1 MQSLILSSHKRTHMT
16 EPQQDIPETAHILI
30 IEDDAGFADL
40 MAETLKDEGF
50 CSICATSGRQA
61 LDWLVSNNPGLIMLD
76 YTLPDMT
83 GAAFIEQMRDLGCV
97 IPFVMVTGRDDA
109 SLAVKMMKT
118 GACDY
123 MLKDTSFLDRLPTV
137 VTRALHES
145 ETRERLERAKLSLRQ
160 SESRLAR
167 AQKIARMGSWEWD
180 ITSGDLYWSDELYR
194 IFGLIPGDPEKIN
207 MEWVFT
213 LIHPADLPAF
223 KKAVYQSAKSGL
235 SFNIVYRIKS
245 RTEGETVVNSQG
257 EVENGEDGQPQIISG
272 TTLDITARIKAESEI
287 QQLINYDTLT
297 GLPNRNLLHDRLKL
311 SIAQAI
317 RDQHL
322 VGILVLDL
330 DRFKGINDTLGHPA
344 GDQLLITISKRLRA
358 CVRDSDTL
366 ARLGGDEFVI
376 ILNNVGSEEGIT
388 AVSKKIL
395 AIVSEPIYVD
405 GHEIYITGSIGIA
418 VYPMNGED
426 GQTLLKH
433 ADLAMY
439 QAKELDR
446 NNFQFFSREM
456 NIKVLERMMLE
467 NSMRKALE
475 REEFSL
481 VYQPQVDAR
490 SGRIVGMEALLRWDH
505 PDLGL
510 LVPDR
515 FIYLAEETGFII
527 PIGEWVLRTACRQNK
542 AWQDMGLPP
551 VRMAVNLS
559 GKQFDQQNLDEAIAA
574 ILMETGLEPKWLELE
589 ITESAVMKN
598 ADLSIGMLRKL
609 KDMGITF
616 AIDDF
621 GTGYSSLSY
630 LKHFPISRLKIDRSF
645 VRDITTNP
653 DDAAIAE
660 IIIAMAQTLKLDVI
674 AEGVETRAQMEF
686 LSFNNCVEQQGYLFS
701 RPVPDEEFALL
712 LKNGLKY

>member
-1 MQSLILSSHKRTHMT
+1 VI
-16 EPQQDIPETAHILI
+16 EPRQDIALTAPILI
-30 IEDDAGFADL
+30 IEDDVGFASL
-40 MAETLKDEGF
+40 MASALDEEGF
-50 CSICATSGRQA
+50 TSHCTTDGNQA
-61 LDWLVSNNPGLIMLD
+61 LEWLASCTPSLIILD

-83 GAAFIEQMRDLGCV
+83 GASFVERLREMGHTFPFI
-97 IPFVMVTGRDDA
+97 MVTGRDDS
-109 SLAVKMMKT
+109 SLAVQMMKT
-118 GACDY
+118 GAYDY
-123 MLKDTSFLDRLPTV
+123 LLKDVSFLDRLPAV
-137 VTRALHES
+137 VIRALHEA
-145 ETRERLERAKLSLRQ
+145 ETRDRLERAKHSLRQ

-167 AQKIARMGSWEWD
+167 AQKIARMGSWEWN
-180 ITSGDLYWSDELYR
+180 IRSGDVYWSDELYR
-194 IFGLIPGDPEKIN
+194 IFGLTPGNPEKIS
-207 MEWVFT
+207 MDWVFG
-213 LIHPADLPAF
+213 LVNPSDLPAL
-223 KKAVYQSAKSGL
+223 KKALTLSATNCQP
-235 SFNIVYRIKS
+235 FNIIYRINS
-245 RTEGETVVNSQG
+245 HYDGEIVVNSQG
-257 EVENGEDGQPQIISG
+257 EVECGEDGHPLLISA

-311 SIAQAI
+311 SIAQAA

-322 VGILVLDL
+322 VGILILDL
-330 DRFKGINDTLGHPA
+330 DRFKGINDTLGHRA
-344 GDQLLITISKRLRA
+344 GDKLLMTVSKRLAA

-366 ARLGGDEFVI
+366 ARLGGDEFVVV
-376 ILNNVGSEEGIT
+376 LNNVLHEEAIT
-388 AVSKKIL
+388 IVSKKIL
-395 AIVSEPIYVD
+395 AIISEPIYID
-405 GHEIYITGSIGIA
+405 GHEIYTTVSIGIA

-426 GQTLLKH
+426 SHTLLKH

-475 REEFSL
+475 REEFFL

-490 SGRIVGMEALLRWDH
+490 SRRIVGMEALLRWNH

-542 AWQDMGLPP
+542 QWQDMGYEPMR
-551 VRMAVNLS
+551 VAVNLS
-559 GKQFDQQNLDEAIAA
+559 GKQFDQLQLDESIAA
-574 ILMETGLEPKWLELE
+574 ILLETGLDPKWLEIE
-589 ITESAVMKN
+589 ITESAIMKN
-598 ADLSIGMLRKL
+598 PELSIGMLRKL
-609 KDMGITF
+609 KEMGITL

-630 LKHFPISRLKIDRSF
+630 LKHFPIRRLKIDRSF
-645 VRDITTNP
+645 VRDIITNP

-660 IIIAMAQTLKLDVI
+660 IIIAMAHTLKLDVI

-686 LSFNNCVEQQGYLFS
+686 LSFHNCVEMQGYLFS
-701 RPVPDEEFALL
+701 RPVRTEEFSKLL
-712 LKNGLKY
+712 ENGLKP

>member
-1 MQSLILSSHKRTHMT
+1 MN
-16 EPQQDIPETAHILI
+16 EPQPDITQNTLILI
-30 IEDDAGFADL
+30 IEDDAGFAEL
-40 MAETLKDEGF
+40 MASTLYDEGYSSF
-50 CSICATSGRQA
+50 CATSGKQA
-61 LDWLVSNNPGLIMLD
+61 LDWLSSNNPGLIMLD

-83 GAAFIEQMRDLGCV
+83 GSAFIEQIRSLDCV

-123 MLKDTSFLDRLPTV
+123 MLKDTAFLDRLPTV

-145 ETRERLERAKLSLRQ
+145 ETRVRLDRAKQSLRQ

-180 ITSGDLYWSDELYR
+180 LTTGDLYWSDELYR
-194 IFGLIPGDPEKIN
+194 IYGLIPGDPEKIR

-213 LIHPADLPAF
+213 LVNPADLPAF
-223 KKAVYQSAKSGL
+223 KKAVFQSAKSGL
-235 SFNIVYRIKS
+235 PFNIIYRIKS
-245 RTEGETVVNSQG
+245 RTEGEIVVNSQG
-257 EVENGEDGQPQIISG
+257 EVETGEDGTPLLVSG

-311 SIAQAI
+311 SVAQAI

-322 VGILVLDL
+322 LGILVLDL
-330 DRFKGINDTLGHPA
+330 DRFKGINDTLGHLA
-344 GDQLLITISKRLRA
+344 GDQLLMTIAKRLTA
-358 CVRDSDTL
+358 CIRDSDTL

-395 AIVSEPIYVD
+395 AIISEPIYID

-456 NIKVLERMMLE
+456 NVKVLERMMLE
-467 NSMRKALE
+467 NSMRKALD
-475 REEFSL
+475 REEFFL

-490 SGRIVGMEALLRWDH
+490 SGRIVGMEALLRWNH

-542 AWQDMGLPP
+542 AWQDEGLTP
-551 VRMAVNLS
+551 VRIAVNLS
-559 GKQFDQQNLDEAIAA
+559 GKQFDQQALDEAIAA
-574 ILMETGLEPKWLELE
+574 ILMETGLAPEWLEIE

-598 ADLSIGMLRKL
+598 AELSIGMLRKL
-609 KDMGITF
+609 KEMGITF

-630 LKHFPISRLKIDRSF
+630 LKHFPITRLKIDRSF
-645 VRDITTNP
+645 VRDIITNP

-660 IIIAMAQTLKLDVI
+660 IIIAMAQTLKLEVI

-701 RPVPDEEFALL
+701 RPVPAEQFAQF

>member
-1 MQSLILSSHKRTHMT
+1 MIKQ
-16 EPQQDIPETAHILI
+16 EQDIPNPDKHNNTSILI

-40 MAETLKDEGF
+40 MAGTLEDEGF
-50 CSICATSGRQA
+50 CPFCAASGKQA
-61 LDWLVSNNPGLIMLD
+61 LNWLAAASNNPCLILLD

-83 GAAFIEQMRDLGCV
+83 GAAFIEQMRDMGCV
-97 IPFVMVTGRDDA
+97 IPFVMVTGRDDS

-123 MLKDTSFLDRLPTV
+123 MLKDTFFLDRLPSV
-137 VTRALHES
+137 VTRALQES
-145 ETRERLERAKLSLRQ
+145 ETRERLESAKQSLRQ

-167 AQKIARMGSWEWD
+167 AQKIARLGSWEWN
-180 ITSGDLYWSDELYR
+180 ITTGELYWSDELYR
-194 IFGLIPGDPEKIN
+194 IFGLTPGSPEKIR
-207 MEWVFT
+207 MKWVFT
-213 LIHPADLPAF
+213 LINPADLPTF
-223 KKAVYQSAKSGL
+223 KKSVFQSAKNGL
-235 SFNIVYRIKS
+235 PFNIIHRIKS
-245 RTEGETVVNSQG
+245 RTEGEIVVNSQA
-257 EVENGEDGQPQIISG
+257 EVENGEDGQPLIISG
-272 TTLDITARIKAESEI
+272 TILDITARIKAESEI

-311 SIAQAI
+311 SIAQGI
-317 RDQHL
+317 REHHL
-322 VGILVLDL
+322 VGVLILDL
-330 DRFKGINDTLGHPA
+330 DRFKGINDTLGHLA
-344 GDQLLITISKRLRA
+344 GDQLLMTISKRLSA
-358 CVRDSDTL
+358 CIRESDTL

-376 ILNNVGSEEGIT
+376 ILNNAGSEEGIT

-395 AIVSEPIYVD
+395 ALVSEPIYID
-405 GHEIYITGSIGIA
+405 GHEIYITGSIGIS

-456 NIKVLERMMLE
+456 NVKVLERMILE

-475 REEFSL
+475 REEFFL
-481 VYQPQVDAR
+481 VYQPQIDVR
-490 SGRIVGMEALLRWDH
+490 SGKIVGMEALLRWNH
-505 PDLGL
+505 PDMGL
-510 LVPDR
+510 LAPDR
-515 FIYLAEETGFII
+515 FIYLAEETGLII
-527 PIGEWVLRTACRQNK
+527 PIGEWVLQTACRQNK
-542 AWQDMGLPP
+542 AWQDEGLPP
-551 VRMAVNLS
+551 VKIAVNLS
-559 GKQFDQQNLDEAIAA
+559 GKQFDQQTLDEAIAA
-574 ILMETGLEPKWLELE
+574 ILMETGLDPKWLEIE

-598 ADLSIGMLRKL
+598 AEISIGILRKL
-609 KDMGITF
+609 KDMGITL

-645 VRDITTNP
+645 VRDIITNP

-674 AEGVETRAQMEF
+674 AEGVETRDQMEF
-686 LSFNNCVEQQGYLFS
+686 LSFNNCVEMQGYLFS
-701 RPVPDEEFALL
+701 RPVMAEQFAQFLRV
-712 LKNGLKY
+712 GLKY

>member
-1 MQSLILSSHKRTHMT
+1 MT
-16 EPQQDIPETAHILI
+16 EPPQDIPDNYTILI

-40 MAETLKDEGF
+40 MASTLADEGF
-50 CSICATSGRQA
+50 GSFCATSGRQA
-61 LDWLVSNNPGLIMLD
+61 LDWLACNKPGLIMLD
-76 YTLPDMT
+76 YSLPDMT
-83 GAAFIEQMRDLGCV
+83 GAAFIEQMHDLGCL
-97 IPFVMVTGRDDA
+97 IPFVMITGRDDS
-109 SLAVKMMKT
+109 SLAVSMMKT

-123 MLKDTSFLDRLPTV
+123 MLKDTTFLDRLPTV

-145 ETRERLERAKLSLRQ
+145 ETRERLERAKQSLRH

-167 AQKIARMGSWEWD
+167 AQKIARMGSWEWN
-180 ITSGDLYWSDELYR
+180 IASGELYWSDELYR
-194 IFGLIPGDPEKIN
+194 IFGLTPGNPEKIS
-207 MEWVFT
+207 MEWVFS
-213 LIHPADLPAF
+213 LIHTADLHIF
-223 KKAVYQSAKSGL
+223 KKAVLQSAQTSAP
-235 SFNIVYRIKS
+235 FNITHRIKS
-245 RTEGETVVNSQG
+245 GAEGEVIVNSQG
-257 EVENGEDGQPQIISG
+257 EVEKGDDGQPRTISG
-272 TTLDITARIKAESEI
+272 TILDITARIKAESEI

-322 VGILVLDL
+322 LGVLVLDL
-330 DRFKGINDTLGHPA
+330 DRFKGINDTLGHQT
-344 GDQLLITISKRLRA
+344 GDLLLKAISKRLSA
-358 CVRDSDTL
+358 CIRDSDTL
-366 ARLGGDEFVI
+366 ARLGGDEFVV

-388 AVSKKIL
+388 AVAKKVL
-395 AIVSEPIYVD
+395 TIVSEPVYIE

-456 NIKVLERMMLE
+456 NVKVLERMMLE

-475 REEFSL
+475 REEFFL

-490 SGRIVGMEALLRWDH
+490 SGRIVGMEALLRWKH

-542 AWQDMGLPP
+542 AWQDAGLPP
-551 VRMAVNLS
+551 VRIAVNLS
-559 GKQFDQQNLDEAIAA
+559 GKQFDQTALDESIAA
-574 ILMETGLEPKWLELE
+574 ILLETGLAPKWLEIE
-589 ITESAVMKN
+589 ITESAIMKN
-598 ADLSIGMLRKL
+598 AELSIATLRKL
-609 KDMGITF
+609 KGMGITF

-630 LKHFPISRLKIDRSF
+630 LKHFPITRLKIDRSF
-645 VRDITTNP
+645 VRDIISNP

-686 LSFNNCVEQQGYLFS
+686 LSFNNCVEQQGFLFS
-701 RPVPDEEFALL
+701 RPVPTEQFAQLL
-712 LKNGLKY
+712 RDGLKY